1 MEMFFSAST
10 YSATY
15 AAGRGV
21 IILYITPNLQ
31 AGSMFGSK
39 RGRTDGYV
47 TRDTVDDRSPSAG
60 PSSPGTITRAS
71 NLDGRRI
78 VSVKNKGTQYNA

>member
-1 MEMFFSAST
+1 
-10 YSATY
+10 
-15 AAGRGV
+15 
-21 IILYITPNLQ
+21 
-31 AGSMFGSK
+31 MFGSK